1 MLFNTQNGYESH
13 KRKGVK
19 MKKTGLAIIESLKNL
34 LHSQQF
40 KEHCRKKKKYFTR
53 KRILTFPV
61 LAAFLMNMLTKTL
74 QVELD
79 RFFKVLKGQTSK
91 VRVSKQAF
99 SQARQKLSEKT
110 FILLDE
116 RLVEE
121 FYTDNTYTTWNG
133 YRLVGIDGSTAQLP
147 DSDEIREGFGS
158 VSNQYGAVMPMAKIS
173 VAYDVENDFGIDAII
188 APYRSGERDL
198 ALQHL
203 DVIKA
208 FDQRTEGRRGHAGD
222 LFLFDM
228 GYPAL
233 YFIAL
238 FILAGKD
245 VVIRTSDAFLKEVQ
259 EAIHSDVDD
268 QIIRIPIQ
276 TPSHPLPPKLKTRKP
291 EIDPDWVFSLRVIT
305 IYLEDG
311 TREYL
316 LTTLLDAEQ
325 FPYDVFQGLYAKRWG
340 SETNYDVL
348 KNILEIENF
357 AGKSVL
363 SVRQDFYATVLTN
376 NIQGLIQW
384 ELQEEIE
391 VDNRSKPRKYQYQ
404 LNQNVS
410 IGLLKDTLNTLILE
424 GGDLQSFYSS
434 LKRQMKRNVVPIR
447 PGRRFSRKRK
457 NHQKYTMNKRRAL

>member
-1 MLFNTQNGYESH
+1 
-13 KRKGVK
+13 
-19 MKKTGLAIIESLKNL
+19 
-34 LHSQQF
+34 
-40 KEHCRKKKKYFTR
+40 
-53 KRILTFPV
+53 
-61 LAAFLMNMLTKTL
+61 MNMLTKTL
-74 QVELD
+74 QVELA
-79 RFFKVLKGQTSK
+79 RFFKVLKGQSSE

-99 SQARQKLSEKT
+99 SQARQKLGEQT

-116 RLVEE
+116 RLVDE
-121 FYTDNTYTTWNG
+121 FYTDNTYSTWNG

-147 DSDEIREGFGS
+147 DSEEIREEFGV
-158 VSNQYGAVMPMAKIS
+158 VSNQYGAVMPMARIS
-173 VAYDVENDFGIDAII
+173 VAYDVENDLGIDAIM
-188 APYRSGERDL
+188 APYRREERDL

-203 DVIKA
+203 DAIEA
-208 FDQRTEGRRGHAGD
+208 FDQRTDGRRGHAGD

-245 VVIRTSDAFLKEVQ
+245 VLIRTSEAFLKEVQ
-259 EAIHSDVDD
+259 EAIHSDLDD

-276 TPSHPLPPKLKTRKP
+276 TPRRPLPPKLSARKP
-291 EIDPDWVFSLRVIT
+291 EIDPDWVISLRVLS

-311 TREYL
+311 TVEYL
-316 LTTLLDAEQ
+316 LTTLLDPEK
-325 FPYDVFQGLYAKRWG
+325 FPYEVFQGLYAKRWG

-357 AGKSVL
+357 TGKSVL

-391 VDNRSKPRKYQYQ
+391 GDNRSKPRKYQYA
-404 LNQNVS
+404 LNKNVS
-410 IGLLKDTLNTLILE
+410 IGLLKDTLVTLLVE

-434 LKRQMKRNVVPIR
+434 LKRQMKRSIVPIR

-457 NHQKYTMNKRRAL
+457 NRQKYTMNTRRAL

>member
-1 MLFNTQNGYESH
+1 
-13 KRKGVK
+13 
-19 MKKTGLAIIESLKNL
+19 
-34 LHSQQF
+34 
-40 KEHCRKKKKYFTR
+40 
-53 KRILTFPV
+53 
-61 LAAFLMNMLTKTL
+61 MLTKTL
-74 QVELD
+74 QVELA
-79 RFFKVLKGQTSK
+79 RFFKVLKGQSSE

-99 SQARQKLSEKT
+99 SQARQKLGEQT

-116 RLVEE
+116 RLVDE
-121 FYTDNTYTTWNG
+121 FYTDNTYSTWNG

-147 DSDEIREGFGS
+147 DSEEIREEFGV
-158 VSNQYGAVMPMAKIS
+158 VSNQYGAVMPMARIS
-173 VAYDVENDFGIDAII
+173 VAYDVENDLGIDAIM
-188 APYRSGERDL
+188 APYRREERDL

-203 DVIKA
+203 DAIEA
-208 FDQRTEGRRGHAGD
+208 FDQRTDGRRGHAGD

-245 VVIRTSDAFLKEVQ
+245 VLIRTSEAFLKEVQ
-259 EAIHSDVDD
+259 EAIHSDLDD

-276 TPSHPLPPKLKTRKP
+276 TPRRPLPPKLSARKP
-291 EIDPDWVFSLRVIT
+291 EIDPDWVISLRVLS

-311 TREYL
+311 TVEYL
-316 LTTLLDAEQ
+316 LTTLLDPEK
-325 FPYDVFQGLYAKRWG
+325 FPYEVFQGLYAKRWG

-357 AGKSVL
+357 TGKSVL

-391 VDNRSKPRKYQYQ
+391 GDNRSKPRKYQYA
-404 LNQNVS
+404 LNKNVS
-410 IGLLKDTLNTLILE
+410 IGLLKDTLVTLLVE

-434 LKRQMKRNVVPIR
+434 LKRQMKRSIVPIR

-457 NHQKYTMNKRRAL
+457 NRQKYTMNTRRAL

>member
-1 MLFNTQNGYESH
+1 
-13 KRKGVK
+13 
-19 MKKTGLAIIESLKNL
+19 
-34 LHSQQF
+34 
-40 KEHCRKKKKYFTR
+40 
-53 KRILTFPV
+53 
-61 LAAFLMNMLTKTL
+61 MNMLTKTL
-74 QVELD
+74 QVELA
-79 RFFKVLKGQTSK
+79 RFFKVLKGQSSE

-99 SQARQKLSEKT
+99 SQARQKLGEQT

-116 RLVEE
+116 RLVDE
-121 FYTDNTYTTWNG
+121 FYTDNTYSTWNG

-147 DSDEIREGFGS
+147 DSEEIREEFGV
-158 VSNQYGAVMPMAKIS
+158 VSNQYGAVMPMARIS
-173 VAYDVENDFGIDAII
+173 VAYDVENDLGIDAIM
-188 APYRSGERDL
+188 APYRREERDL

-203 DVIKA
+203 DVIEA
-208 FDQRTEGRRGHAGD
+208 FDQRTDGRRGHAGD

-245 VVIRTSDAFLKEVQ
+245 VLIRTSEAFLKEVQ
-259 EAIHSDVDD
+259 EAIHSDLDD

-276 TPSHPLPPKLKTRKP
+276 TPRRPLPPKLSARKP
-291 EIDPDWVFSLRVIT
+291 EIDPDWVISLRVLS

-311 TREYL
+311 TVEYL
-316 LTTLLDAEQ
+316 LTTLLDPEK
-325 FPYDVFQGLYAKRWG
+325 FPYEVFQGLYAKRWG

-357 AGKSVL
+357 TGKSVL

-391 VDNRSKPRKYQYQ
+391 GDNRSKPRKYQYA
-404 LNQNVS
+404 LNKNVS
-410 IGLLKDTLNTLILE
+410 IGLLKDTLVTLLVE

-434 LKRQMKRNVVPIR
+434 LKRQMKRSIVPIR

-457 NHQKYTMNKRRAL
+457 NRQKYTMNTRRAL